1 MNLARTWLEKGA
13 RQFDLELD
21 GALLERFTLYLDFL
35 GERNRMTNLTGL
47 HGPEE
52 VVIKHFLDSLS
63 GRILFR
69 PQENDAVI
77 DIGPGAGFPSIPLLM
92 VEPRFHLLL
101 LEPRLHPC
109 RFLRELAE
117 RLALPAVEIL
127 SLRAENAGRTE
138 RRGQFRWALARA
150 VAHMDALVELALPLL
165 MEGGALLAWKGDDI
179 SQELEEARFAISE
192 LGGVL
197 EQVQKVTLP
206 YWDLDRNLVLVRKI
220 GPTPER
226 YPRRNGVP
234 QRHPLVFSAKRV

>member
-1 MNLARTWLEKGA
+1 MNLARTWLERGA
-13 RQFDLELD
+13 RQFNLELD
-21 GALLERFTLYLDFL
+21 CALLERFSLYLDFL
-35 GERNRMTNLTGL
+35 GERNRLTNLTGL
-47 HGPEE
+47 HTPEE

-63 GRILFR
+63 GRMLFR

-92 VEPRFHLLL
+92 VEPRFRLLL

-109 RFLRELAE
+109 RFLQELVE

-150 VAHMDALVELALPLL
+150 VAHMNALVELALPLL
-165 MEGGALLAWKGDDI
+165 AEGGAFLAWKGDEI
-179 SQELEEARFAISE
+179 AQELDEARFAISE
-192 LGGVL
+192 LGGIL

-220 GPTPER
+220 APTPER
-226 YPRRNGVP
+226 YPRRNGTP
-234 QRHPLVFSAKRV
+234 QRHPLVFPAKRV